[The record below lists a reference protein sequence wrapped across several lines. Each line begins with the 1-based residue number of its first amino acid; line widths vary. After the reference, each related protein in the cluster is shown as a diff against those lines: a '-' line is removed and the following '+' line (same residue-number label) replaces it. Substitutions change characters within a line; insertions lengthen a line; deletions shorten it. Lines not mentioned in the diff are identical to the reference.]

1 MTYCVINCTT
11 ANKEDAKEIA
21 KHLVEKKLIACCN
34 IIPSIT
40 SVYKWKNEL
49 CCDEECLMVMKTKTS
64 LFKEIET
71 EIKKIHKYDIP
82 EIICLPI
89 TNGSGEYLS
98 WINEQVL
105 GK

>member
-11 ANKEDAKEIA
+11 ANTENAKEIA
-21 KHLVEKKLIACCN
+21 RHLIKKKLAACCN

-40 SVYKWKNEL
+40 SVYEWRNEL
-49 CCDEECLMVMKTKTS
+49 CCDEECLMVIKTKTS

-71 EIKKIHKYDIP
+71 EIKKLHKYDTP

-89 TNGSGEYLS
+89 TNGSNEYLS
-98 WINEQVL
+98 WVNEQVL